1 MTAKT
6 IILTRPISDN
16 DSLAQS
22 LQQDGIQL
30 ISFPTID
37 IEYVKTEIIV
47 EGFSHIVFTS
57 QHGVHGFF
65 ENLKE
70 QLHNNVKLC
79 CIGKK
84 TAQSLERYCFK
95 AQIVSGNET
104 AEDFALELIKHVS
117 PNDNILLPLGN
128 LAGTMIENHL
138 SKICNVTRINVYNT
152 IAPKFINQDVLIQI
166 KVLLFDCVVFTSP
179 STFANFIQITKLK
192 PDNLQGKIACIGKTT
207 AAMVTQ
213 MGFHPDMISSSA
225 KGEVFAREIIEYF
238 CK

>member
-16 DSLAQS
+16 DSLAHS

-70 QLHNNVKLC
+70 QLHDNVKLC

-84 TAQSLERYCFK
+84 TAQSLEYYCFK

-128 LAGTMIENHL
+128 LAGTKIENHL

-152 IAPKFINQDVLIQI
+152 VIPKSINQDVFMQI
-166 KVLLFDCVVFTSP
+166 KALLFECVVFTSP

-225 KGEVFAREIIEYF
+225 KGEVFACEIIECF